1 MEACPLIGPTLRQ
14 LALITGRVTIEPH
27 GTDGAIKIIVE
38 HGDGKHTT
46 AIRAIRFTDDQTT
59 ERVIDAALT
68 EALKHVTTVEPPNKA
83 KIEAER
89 AARAATKEIGIP
101 DRGDLPFVM

>member
-1 MEACPLIGPTLRQ
+1 MLGPQLRQ

-38 HGDGKHTT
+38 HGDGKFTQ
-46 AIRAIRFTDDQTT
+46 AIRAIRFAESDEAT
-59 ERVIDAALT
+59 EGVIQAAI
-68 EALKHVTTVEPPNKA
+68 EMALKHVTTTEPPNA
-83 KIEAER
+83 QKIAAER
-89 AARAATKEIGIP
+89 AAREASRPTGIP

>member
-1 MEACPLIGPTLRQ
+1 MIGPQLRQ

-46 AIRAIRFTDDQTT
+46 AIRAIRFTDDEAT
-59 ERVIDAALT
+59 EGVIGAAL
-68 EALKHVTTVEPPNKA
+68 EQALKHVTTTEPPNRQ

-89 AARAATKEIGIP
+89 AARAKPQLP
-101 DRGDLPFVM
+101 DRGDLPFVL